1 MIWLKFISQIFL
13 QYTLQQKRI
22 EAAPEKIKG
31 MSVQAGLY
39 FTGLCF
45 FLILSLASL
54 IMTFS
59 ELGKQWDQ
67 GSGTHFS
74 GPLLA
79 SLIQFGLGALVFGA
93 LVLFARYLAKK
104 KPTDAPD
111 TGTGPETPPIG
122 PEINPLMIF
131 GEEFLTQLLSKL
143 K

>member
-13 QYTLQQKRI
+13 QYTIQQKRL

-54 IMTFS
+54 IMIFS

-74 GPLLA
+74 GPILA
-79 SLIQFGLGALVFGA
+79 ALIQFGLGALVFGA

-104 KPTDAPD
+104 KPVDAEPAQRAAQIPPV
-111 TGTGPETPPIG
+111 GPAV
-122 PEINPLMIF
+122 NPLMIF